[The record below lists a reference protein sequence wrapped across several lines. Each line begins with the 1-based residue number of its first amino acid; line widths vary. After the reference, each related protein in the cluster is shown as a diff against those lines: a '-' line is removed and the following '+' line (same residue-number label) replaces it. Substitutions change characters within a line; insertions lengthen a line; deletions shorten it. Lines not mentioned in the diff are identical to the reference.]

1 MYTYYR
7 RHFRIADKHRVNVC
21 RAHEQKLL
29 YCEDG
34 SVTVIGTAE
43 EIVASKE
50 KRQNQR
56 RGNNKDR

>member
-7 RHFRIADKHRVNVC
+7 RHFRIADKHKVNVC

-29 YCEDG
+29 YCEDE

-50 KRQNQR
+50 TEPKNR
-56 RGNNKDR
+56 